1 MDLIDEQVIGCL
13 LRDGRATYAEIGAV
27 VRLSAPAV
35 KRRVDRL
42 RSTGAIRGFTALVD
56 PAALGWRTEAYVEL
70 YCSGTVAPGELRRS
84 LERVPEVVGAA
95 TVSGA
100 ADALL
105 HLLAADI
112 AHLERAIERVRN
124 EPNVDH
130 TETVIVLSRLVDRPR
145 ATPELPGREP

>member
-42 RSTGAIRGFTALVD
+42 RSTGAIRGFTALVE
-56 PAALGWRTEAYVEL
+56 PAALGWSTEAYVEL

-84 LERVPEVVGAA
+84 LELVPEVVGAA

-145 ATPELPGREP
+145 TTPELPRREP